1 MRGKTSRR
9 DFLGISALGLAAI
22 GPLVEGARAA
32 SEAAPSAGPG
42 QANGAANASGEI
54 AVWVTAGDDRFAAA
68 PAGEWQPAP
77 PAPPVSATGTP
88 PPAPLPTGTG
98 ARIELDPGRR
108 FQEILGFG
116 AALTDASC
124 YMFNQLAPDARE
136 KLFHELFHPSEMGLS
151 VCRTCVGSSDYATS
165 LYSFD
170 DGEADPDLK
179 NFSIAH
185 DREYI
190 LPMLR
195 EARAVNPDL
204 FLFSSPWSPPGWMK
218 FNGSMLGGTIYKH
231 YLATYAQYLL
241 KFLQAYAAEGV
252 PVQAVT
258 PQNEVD
264 TSQDGRMP
272 ACVWAQEDEIAFVRD
287 HLGPLL
293 ESSGMG
299 TKIWILD
306 HNYNLWGRVVDELED
321 DGLRKYCNAVA
332 WHGYAGTADMMSRV
346 QDAYPE
352 VEMYWTEGGPH
363 FPDPNLGTDWCKW
376 GGTFSDILRNW
387 CKSIT
392 AWNLALNEKGLPN
405 IGPMACSGTVTIDSQ
420 TKDVTRSGQYWAFAH
435 YSKLMRRGAR
445 RIGSESAAADLQHVA
460 AENPDGQR
468 VLVVTNAGAARTVEL
483 RQGNMAAQIPLR
495 ENSLTTLAW
504 R

>member
-1 MRGKTSRR
+1 MKGKTSRR

-22 GPLVEGARAA
+22 GPLVDEVRAA
-32 SEAAPSAGPG
+32 TEAVRPAELD
-42 QANGAANASGEI
+42 QASGAANAGGKI
-54 AVWVTAGDDRFAAA
+54 AVWVTAGDDRFEAA
-68 PAGEWQPAP
+68 PAAEWKPAP

-88 PPAPLPTGTG
+88 PPAASSVSTV
-98 ARIELDPGRR
+98 ASIEIDPRR
-108 FQEILGFG
+108 KFQQILGFG

-124 YMFNQLAPDARE
+124 YLFHQLAPGARE

-151 VCRTCVGSSDYATS
+151 VCRTCIGSSDYATS

-195 EARAVNPDL
+195 EARALNPEL

-218 FNGSMLGGTIYKH
+218 FNGSMLGGSMRNH
-231 YLATYAQYLL
+231 YFATYAQYLL
-241 KFLQAYAAEGV
+241 KFLQGYAAEGV
-252 PVQAVT
+252 PVQALT

-264 TSQDGRMP
+264 TDQDGRMP
-272 ACVWAQEDEIAFVRD
+272 ACIWGQEYEIAFVRD
-287 HLGPLL
+287 HLGPLF
-293 ESSGMG
+293 ESSGVE

-306 HNYNLWGRVVDELED
+306 HNYNLWGRVVDTLED
-321 DGLRKYCNAVA
+321 DKLRQYCNNVA
-332 WHGYAGTADMMSRV
+332 WHGYAGTADMMSKV

-352 VEMYWTEGGPH
+352 IEMYWTEGGPH
-363 FPDPNLGTDWCKW
+363 FPDPDLWTDWCKW

-392 AWNLALNEKGLPN
+392 AWNLALDEKGQPN
-405 IGPMACSGTVTIDSQ
+405 IGPMACAGTVTINSG
-420 TKDVTRSGQYWAFAH
+420 TKEVTRSGQYWAFAH
-435 YSKLMRRGAR
+435 YSKVMRRGAR
-445 RIGSESAAADLQHVA
+445 RIASESEAADLQHVA
-460 AENPDGQR
+460 VENPDGER
-468 VLVVTNAGAARTVEL
+468 VMVVTNAGAARTVEL
-483 RQGNMAAQIPLR
+483 RLGNMTAQIALR
-495 ENSLTTLAW
+495 ENSMTTLAW

>member
-1 MRGKTSRR
+1 MKEKTSRR

-22 GPLVEGARAA
+22 GPLVEEARAA
-32 SEAAPSAGPG
+32 TEAAHPAGLD
-42 QANGAANASGEI
+42 QASGAANAGGKI

-68 PAGEWQPAP
+68 PAVEWQP
-77 PAPPVSATGTP
+77 TP
-88 PPAPLPTGTG
+88 PTPMPGIWETVAPSSSAV
-98 ARIELDPGRR
+98 ARIEIEPRRR

-116 AALTDASC
+116 AAMTDASC
-124 YMFNQLAPDARE
+124 YVFNQLTPAARE
-136 KLFHELFHPSEMGLS
+136 KLFHEVFHPSEMGLS
-151 VCRTCVGSSDYATS
+151 VCRVCMGASDYATS

-179 NFSIAH
+179 RFSIEH
-185 DREYI
+185 DRAYI

-195 EARAVNPDL
+195 EARAVNPEL
-204 FLFSSPWSPPGWMK
+204 FLFASPWSPPGWMK
-218 FNGSMLGGTIYKH
+218 FSGTMLGGSMRKF
-231 YLATYAQYLL
+231 YLPAYARYFL
-241 KFLQAYAAEGV
+241 KFLQGYAAEGV
-252 PVQAVT
+252 PVQALT

-264 TSQDGRMP
+264 TDQDGRMP
-272 ACVWAQEDEIAFVRD
+272 ACTWAQEYEIAFVRD
-287 HLGPLL
+287 YLGPLL
-293 ESSGMG
+293 QQSGMEA
-299 TKIWILD
+299 KIWILD
-306 HNYNLWGRVVDELED
+306 HNYNLWGRVLDTLED
-321 DGLRKYCNAVA
+321 DKLRQYCNSVA

-346 QDAYPE
+346 KDAYPE

-392 AWNLALNEKGLPN
+392 AWNLALDEKGQPN
-405 IGPMACSGTVTIDSQ
+405 IGPMACAGTVTINSQ
-420 TKDVTRSGQYWAFAH
+420 TKEVTRSGQYWAFAH

-445 RIGSESAAADLQHVA
+445 RIASESAATDLQHVA
-460 AENPDGQR
+460 VENSDGQR

-483 RQGNMAAQIPLR
+483 RLGNMTVQIPLR
-495 ENSLTTLAW
+495 ENSMTTLAW